1 MSKNETGLNLIA
13 EESRQRSHCA
23 EEFDKA
29 AIFLRLSLGQTDR
42 QVVASSGKLNLRKD
56 LRWVENALTSFLTRT
71 RE

>member
-29 AIFLRLSLGQTDR
+29 AIFLRLSPGQTDR
-42 QVVASSGKLNLRKD
+42 QVVASSGKLN
-56 LRWVENALTSFLTRT
+56 
-71 RE
+71 